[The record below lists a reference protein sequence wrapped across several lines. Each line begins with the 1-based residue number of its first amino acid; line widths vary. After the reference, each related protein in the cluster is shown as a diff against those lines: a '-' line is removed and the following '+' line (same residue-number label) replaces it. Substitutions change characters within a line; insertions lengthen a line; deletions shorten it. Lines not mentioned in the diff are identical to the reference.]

1 MQCRV
6 TTEDPT
12 DDFRPDTGTIEVFRM
27 PGGMGI
33 RLDDGPG
40 FPGAKI
46 TPYFDSLL
54 VKITAKARS
63 RQDAAKKLSRALKEV
78 RPRKLRE
85 RAAKKELVAAA
96 RQQLCSAP
104 SSRSFPLLAR
114 TLFSLAPSFRSRHL
128 LARAPLCA
136 PFARALFALSTF
148 ARPLLSLLSP
158 PLCAHP
164 LFALTPSIPPLQFRV
179 RGVTTNKSF
188 LLNVLT
194 NDEFVNKTVDTS
206 FISENPGLLAPST
219 SKDRAQKLL
228 KFVANTIV
236 NGPEPALGATGPP
249 PSPSDPVIPTLPF
262 MPLRSSPSLRSVY
275 LKHGPEAFAKAVR
288 KKDRLLLMDT
298 TWRDAHQVRQ
308 QRERERSERSERK
321 MWQEAV

>member
-54 VKITAKARS
+54 VKITAKARD

-114 TLFSLAPSFRSRHL
+114 TLFSLAP
-128 LARAPLCA
+128 
-136 PFARALFALSTF
+136 LFAPPLLVPSLRSLRSPVLCCRSS
-148 ARPLLSLLSP
+148 RPLS
-158 PLCAHP
+158 
-164 LFALTPSIPPLQFRV
+164 ALTPSLRPPLLFR
-179 RGVTTNKSF
+179 
-188 LLNVLT
+188 
-194 NDEFVNKTVDTS
+194 
-206 FISENPGLLAPST
+206 
-219 SKDRAQKLL
+219 
-228 KFVANTIV
+228 
-236 NGPEPALGATGPP
+236 
-249 PSPSDPVIPTLPF
+249 
-262 MPLRSSPSLRSVY
+262 RSSS
-275 LKHGPEAFAKAVR
+275 GCAG
-288 KKDRLLLMDT
+288 
-298 TWRDAHQVRQ
+298 
-308 QRERERSERSERK
+308 
-321 MWQEAV
+321 